1 MPGSLLSEAYFIQ
14 EDEEKQTT
22 SDYSEVVNKLLDNV
36 SLERDLSYGF
46 RVEDAEKVFNAF
58 ETHCQDRNEFGYD
71 VGLEY
76 LLLDL
81 YKELTGGCHASDH

>member
-1 MPGSLLSEAYFIQ
+1 MPGSLLANAYFIPLNK
-14 EDEEKQTT
+14 EKQTT

-46 RVEDAEKVFNAF
+46 SVEDAEKVFGVF

>member
-1 MPGSLLSEAYFIQ
+1 MPGNLLANAYFIQ

-46 RVEDAEKVFNAF
+46 SAKDAEKVFNAF
-58 ETHCQDRNEFGYD
+58 EAHCQDCNEFGYD
-71 VGLEY
+71 YELEG
-76 LLLDL
+76 LLLTL
-81 YKELTGGCHASDH
+81 YQQLTKGV

>member
-1 MPGSLLSEAYFIQ
+1 MPGNLLANAYFIPL
-14 EDEEKQTT
+14 DEEKQTT

-46 RVEDAEKVFNAF
+46 SIEDAEKVFNVF
-58 ETHCQDRNEFGYD
+58 EIHCQDRNEFGYD

-81 YKELTGGCHASDH
+81 YKELTGGCHEL

>member
-14 EDEEKQTT
+14 EDEEKQAT
-22 SDYSEVVNKLLDNV
+22 SPYGEVVNQLLDNV

-46 RVEDAEKVFNAF
+46 RVEDSEKVFNAF

-81 YKELTGGCHASDH
+81 YKELTGGYHEL